1 MITNPLLY
9 KEEDFLLMSRN
20 KLTKE
25 EIKTWV
31 EQYKNDLYDE
41 PYEITTDSKSLA
53 HKYLNKI
60 LDKINEF
67 REY

>member
-1 MITNPLLY
+1 
-9 KEEDFLLMSRN
+9 MSRN